1 MTKTIALVTG
11 ASSGLGFETS
21 LMLAEK
27 GFQVHATVRNLK
39 KQIDLK
45 NEATKKKCRPN
56 HFRIGCNQIR

>member
-1 MTKTIALVTG
+1 MNKTIALVTG

-27 GFQVHATVRNLK
+27 GFQVYATMRNLEN
-39 KQIDLK
+39 QMNLK
-45 NEATKKKCRPN
+45 IEATKKKCRPN

>member
-27 GFQVHATVRNLK
+27 GFQVYATMRNL

>member
-27 GFQVHATVRNLK
+27 DFKYMPRCVILK
-39 KQIDLK
+39 TNRFK

>member
-27 GFQVHATVRNLK
+27 DFKYMPRCV
-39 KQIDLK
+39 ILK
-45 NEATKKKCRPN
+45 NK
-56 HFRIGCNQIR
+56 